1 MSKIG
6 VKALVSFFKSRFR
19 LWCFCVKFAQSFHH
33 GILFLLRHQLHL
45 LHLLSCDYLM
55 LSACVLPLICPCLPC
70 SHRFLFDCLVFVL
83 KTIVFI
89 YIYIFI
95 LFLFIV
101 SFSVSL
107 SVLFTAHC
115 SVFLV
120 NSCWDKNIS
129 QCSTHNT
136 PLLMQAISETV
147 PVLCQ
152 CWLILSCALCPQY
165 VFQILCSNQ

>member
-1 MSKIG
+1 MFLCQVCS
-6 VKALVSFFKSRFR
+6 VFPSWHPVSPSSSASSFAPALLWLPDAFR
-19 LWCFCVKFAQSFHH
+19 LCAA
-33 GILFLLRHQLHL
+33 IDLP
-45 LHLLSCDYLM
+45 
-55 LSACVLPLICPCLPC
+55 LSALLTQVLVWLFGVCFEDY
-70 SHRFLFDCLVFVL
+70 RF
-83 KTIVFI
+83 

-129 QCSTHNT
+129 QCSSTHNT